1 MPSIPFYGEILSL
14 STAFVWAMAVILFR
28 KSGETVPPIGLNLF
42 KNILAFLLI
51 LPTMVLMGQALVVE
65 ASLSDYLLLFAS
77 GVIGLGVAD
86 TLFFMCLNRLGAGL
100 TAIVDSL
107 YSPSIIFLAM
117 IFLAETL
124 TGWQIVGAVL
134 IVSAVL
140 SVTWRRRKSPISQK
154 DRLFGVIFGALGMIA
169 QAVGIVMIK
178 PLLNRSPVLWV
189 VEHRLA
195 GGIFV
200 LFLAVLLHPKRREIV
215 DSVLKTRAPGYMVSG
230 SFLGAYLAVMLWMGG
245 MKYTLASTASA
256 LNQTSNVFIFILA
269 AVLLQE
275 PINLKRLVG
284 IALAVAGV
292 LLVTFMG

>member
-1 MPSIPFYGEILSL
+1 MPSIPFYGEILAL
-14 STAFVWAMAVILFR
+14 STAFVWAIAVILFR

-51 LPTMVLMGQALVVE
+51 LPTMVLTGQALVVE

-77 GVIGLGVAD
+77 GVIGLGIAD